1 MEQTMRTHIAVLSS
15 LILLFSG
22 VLFAQPKVVSVNEAL
37 QMALER
43 NISVVQSQN
52 NQESAKS
59 QVLSAYGGYL
69 PNLSASGNWGR
80 TQSQQTGT
88 SVQVIQGVPV
98 TSDQFGVHSNWST
111 GVSSNL
117 TIFDGLARES
127 QLSSAKSG
135 EIIAEKNTVRTR
147 QSIAYQVIASYSNIA
162 RTRELVKVAE
172 ENVKR
177 DQRQLE
183 RITESNR
190 VGALSMADVYRQQSQ
205 VANDELDVINA
216 QNSHEKAKADLVALI
231 GLDPSLEYDFTD
243 PSRRSELDSVSVEQ
257 TMERY
262 RDVAQLA
269 KLALTNRP
277 DYVAAREN
285 LNATE
290 AGITSARAGYIPTVG
305 ASASYSNFSNTLDML
320 ALNKNYSL
328 SWGIGIRWT
337 LFDRFLT
344 NQNLQSAIAQ
354 KRNAEITLTQ
364 TEKDISV
371 EVRKAILDL
380 EAARKSWDVSLKV
393 LISANADRNIAEE
406 RYNLGAGTLLDL
418 LVANATYVGAQAT
431 RINAMAGF
439 LIAKYNVEFMMAE
452 RVY

>member
-1 MEQTMRTHIAVLSS
+1 MRTQIPVLSS

-22 VLFAQPKVVSVNEAL
+22 VSFAQPKAVSLHEAT
-37 QMALER
+37 QIALEK

-52 NQESAKS
+52 NQEAAKS

-80 TQSQQTGT
+80 SQSQRT
-88 SVQVIQGVPV
+88 SSLVQVIEGVPV
-98 TSDQFGVHSNWST
+98 TSEQDAFGVENSWTT
-111 GVSSNL
+111 GVSSSL
-117 TIFDGLARES
+117 TLFDGLAREGR
-127 QLSSAKSG
+127 LSSAKSG
-135 EIIAEKNTVRTR
+135 QIIAEKNTVRTR
-147 QSIAYQVIASYSNIA
+147 QSIAYQVIASYFNIM
-162 RTRELVKVAE
+162 RTKELVKVSD
-172 ENVKR
+172 ENLKR

-231 GLDPSLEYDFTD
+231 GLDPSMEYEFADSTV
-243 PSRRSELDSVSVEQ
+243 RAELDSVSVVQ

-262 RDVAQLA
+262 RDVPQLT

-277 DYVAAREN
+277 DYVAVTEN
-285 LNATE
+285 LSAAE

-305 ASASYSNFSNTLDML
+305 ASASYGNFSNSFDML
-320 ALNKNYSL
+320 ALNKNYTL
-328 SWGIGIRWT
+328 SWGIGIRWN

-344 NQNLQSAIAQ
+344 NQNLQSAIAL
-354 KRNAEITLTQ
+354 KRNAEITLLQ

-380 EAARKSWDVSLKV
+380 EAARKSWDVSQKV

-439 LIAKYNVEFMMAE
+439 LIAKYNVEFMLAE